1 MEELRVK
8 AEQIGVMLTTKQL
21 EQFDTYYH
29 RLIEKNKSYEFNGYH
44 RISGS
49 NR

>member
-21 EQFDTYYH
+21 EQFDTCLLYTSPSP
-29 RLIEKNKSYEFNGYH
+29 RD
-44 RISGS
+44 
-49 NR
+49 